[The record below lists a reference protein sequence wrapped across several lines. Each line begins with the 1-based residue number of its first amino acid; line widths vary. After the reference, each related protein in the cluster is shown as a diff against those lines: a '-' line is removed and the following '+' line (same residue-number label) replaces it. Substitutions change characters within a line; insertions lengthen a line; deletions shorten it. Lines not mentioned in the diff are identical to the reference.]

1 MKKLYKQY
9 FDISFFDDIGEQPK
23 DLDSI
28 LSDTNYIIS
37 GDFYGIQKFIFD
49 HISTKNASKVLR
61 AKSAFIQVYTKY
73 LAKYICTQIGI
84 DEKYILSLNAGK
96 FEILSPKD
104 VDLEPIRKKI
114 NEFFIK
120 NYYALGGVGVC
131 KVACVREDFK
141 DSKRYKALRKKIADE
156 IELLKFKKFD
166 LQKQN
171 PILEYDKQISNQ
183 TLCPICNIRKI
194 EDSKD
199 SCRICNDFIELGKK
213 LTFKEQTDYQVN
225 YFEEFKT
232 SIKLDKKLKSYVLK
246 KENNSPATFEELAK
260 SSCKNLDSGIKAIGV
275 LKADVD
281 SMGDFLKNNDIT
293 DSFENFDTFSKVLD
307 NFFSLYIPQKLMRDR
322 FRYTYTVFAGGD
334 DLFLVGSWD
343 EILDLARQIR
353 KDFKKFVKNSLSISF
368 GIAIAKPSTPISYLA
383 NHTEE
388 LLERSKEFNGK
399 DAITIFNETVKW
411 DSYLKVYDKLD
422 ETFKKFNQNSLNT
435 TFLYRLLDFCE
446 MSKEAKEGK
455 IRATIWKS
463 KLNYI
468 FNRNIDEKYHYLIV
482 DLDEVI
488 ESTPKET
495 KMFLSEFIYKRRDG

>member
-1 MKKLYKQY
+1 
-9 FDISFFDDIGEQPK
+9 
-23 DLDSI
+23 
-28 LSDTNYIIS
+28 
-37 GDFYGIQKFIFD
+37 
-49 HISTKNASKVLR
+49 
-61 AKSAFIQVYTKY
+61 
-73 LAKYICTQIGI
+73 
-84 DEKYILSLNAGK
+84 
-96 FEILSPKD
+96 
-104 VDLEPIRKKI
+104 
-114 NEFFIK
+114 
-120 NYYALGGVGVC
+120 
-131 KVACVREDFK
+131 
-141 DSKRYKALRKKIADE
+141 
-156 IELLKFKKFD
+156 
-166 LQKQN
+166 
-171 PILEYDKQISNQ
+171 
-183 TLCPICNIRKI
+183 
-194 EDSKD
+194 
-199 SCRICNDFIELGKK
+199 

-232 SIKLDKKLKSYVLK
+232 SVKLDKKLKSYVLK

-281 SMGDFLKNNDIT
+281 SMGDFLKNSDIT

-322 FRYTYTVFAGGD
+322 FRDTYTVFAGGD

-411 DSYLKVYDKLD
+411 DSYLKVYNKLD
-422 ETFKKFNQNSLNT
+422 ETFKKFDENSLNT

-446 MSKEAKEGK
+446 MSKEAKEGQ

-482 DLDEVI
+482 DLDEAI

-495 KMFLSEFIYKRRDG
+495 KIFLSEFIYKRRDG